1 MKNSTNHPVM
11 SIFSERW
18 SPYAFDPNR
27 EIGRNDLMCLFEATR
42 WTMSAK
48 NTQPWR
54 FIVGIKG
61 AGDGLWEKLLDG
73 FMPGNQAWAQY
84 APVLVVTLVQPT
96 FDDGTPNKYA
106 EYDLGAAA
114 ANLTNEATSRGIYVH
129 QCGGIHPEKIKATF
143 ELDDTYQPMTGLVMG
158 YAGATKLIDSMY
170 AERQDKP
177 RVRKPIEELIL
188 QGRI

>member
-84 APVLVVTLVQPT
+84 APVLVVALVQPT
-96 FDDGTPNKYA
+96 FDDGTPNKCA

-114 ANLTNEATSRGIYVH
+114 ANLTNEATARGIHVH
-129 QCGGIHPEKIKATF
+129 QCGGIDPEKIKASL
-143 ELDDTYQPMTGLVMG
+143 ELDETYQPLTGLVIG
-158 YAGATKLIDSMY
+158 YAGTTDRIDAMY
-170 AERQDKP
+170 AERQKKP
-177 RVRKPIEELIL
+177 RVRKSLNEIII
-188 QGRI
+188 QGHF